1 MTLLDPTTSLRIAAR
16 ARWLHEQV
24 ADAIWSVIHAN
35 LGTHRW
41 REGYEVNVERGW
53 RRYRGLRCAI
63 CDEPW
68 EGW

>member
-1 MTLLDPTTSLRIAAR
+1 MTLLDPTTSLRLAAR
-16 ARWLHEQV
+16 ARWLHEQL
-24 ADAIWSVIHAN
+24 ADTLWGFLHN

-41 REGYEVNVERGW
+41 KEGYEVDLERGW
-53 RRYRGLRCAI
+53 SRYRGLRCAI